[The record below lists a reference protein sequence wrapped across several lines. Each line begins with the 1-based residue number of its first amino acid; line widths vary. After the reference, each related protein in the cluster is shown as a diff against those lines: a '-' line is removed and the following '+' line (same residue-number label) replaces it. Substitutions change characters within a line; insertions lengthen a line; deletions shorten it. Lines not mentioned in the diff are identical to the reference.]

1 MNRARVAA
9 EELTRST
16 SAAAHGVLAAAGL
29 AYLPLIAAAA
39 LTFACAAADRVSFD
53 DVVLLSPVGAA
64 AGRFAA
70 ALAAMAAGYFAVFFA
85 PGLLILR
92 ALRWRAATP
101 VGGVV
106 AAFALSQLGMAL
118 AWIAAQAVTE
128 GVAGR
133 TCVYLTAA
141 SLDAAAL
148 LAAVFVRR
156 REGEGPAA
164 GGEVPVSEG
173 PTLRSREVLAPAA
186 AAVLVIAAAWLFM
199 PGKITTEA
207 LEGDATEVHGFAT
220 SLVERALP
228 EWDLESGAWG
238 FYPTFMYVGYP
249 VFWSIALGG
258 DSEAAVRLPALLFLG
273 MLLVMLAELAGRK
286 SVGTADGDLR
296 GTAARGGGALGVLLP
311 LAFVAYLSVQ
321 VGAYY
326 CGYHPVHG
334 DLGSS
339 PLEEWMVTALAV
351 CAIVLLRDGAPALAV
366 IPAFLSVLTF
376 PSGLMFVALV
386 GVAGVMSA
394 RGAQRREV
402 IRWGL
407 LLAAVLA
414 VYAVSLVVQTKA
426 NGTFDAMI
434 GEWHRKYFARR
445 ASFGAEEPARMAA
458 AVGWY
463 ALLAGG
469 VPVLGYLLA
478 PRWDRVAKW
487 LALLGVAW
495 TLFFVL
501 SPGKNVHYFL
511 PSALLPAAVLL
522 RCTSSRWVP
531 AAVAA
536 SALTCI
542 ALCRPSSPE
551 IYTADRQF
559 GRRTLFLTNSYQEAV
574 RWSHV
579 IYNLVEYGPH
589 WDPGKSWS
597 IGHHTWVLYADRGFD
612 VDGDYQFFVSDGP
625 APRPELTEITRLP
638 LEGGKSAVL
647 WSREGRATLR
657 PWKDRTFATKR
668 ELSRF
673 DFDMGK

>member
-9 EELTRST
+9 ESHAPSSPDPARGVFG
-16 SAAAHGVLAAAGL
+16 AAAL
-29 AYLPLIAAAA
+29 AYVPLLIAAALA
-39 LTFACAAADRVSFD
+39 FACAGADGTTFQ
-53 DVVLLSPVGAA
+53 DVVLLRPEGVAGA
-64 AGRFAA
+64 RFAGA
-70 ALAAMAAGYFAVFFA
+70 VAAMAAGYFAVYFA
-85 PGLLILR
+85 PGFLILR
-92 ALRWRAATP
+92 VLRCRPPTP
-101 VGGVV
+101 VGRVA

-118 AWIAAQAVTE
+118 AWIVAQAATE

-133 TCVYLTAA
+133 TCVYLTAG

-148 LAAVFVRR
+148 LAGVFVRR
-156 REGEGPAA
+156 REGEGR
-164 GGEVPVSEG
+164 
-173 PTLRSREVLAPAA
+173 TLRREVVVPAA
-186 AAVLVIAAAWLFM
+186 AALLVMAAAWAFM
-199 PGKITTEA
+199 PGKVTRES

-273 MLLVMLAELAGRK
+273 VLLVMLADLAGRGR
-286 SVGTADGDLR
+286 SSA
-296 GTAARGGGALGVLLP
+296 GGGALGVLLP
-311 LAFVAYLSVQ
+311 LGLVAYLSVQ

-339 PLEEWMVTALAV
+339 PLEEWIVTALAV
-351 CAIVLLRDGAPALAV
+351 SAVVLLRDGSPGLAV

-376 PSGLMFVALV
+376 PSGLLFVGLV
-386 GVAGVMSA
+386 GVAGVVTA
-394 RGAQRREV
+394 KGDERRQV
-402 IRWGL
+402 LRWGAV
-407 LLAAVLA
+407 LAGVLA
-414 VYAVSLVVQTKA
+414 VYAALLVVRTNA

-434 GEWHRKYFARR
+434 VEWYTKYFARR
-445 ASFGAEEPARMAA
+445 ASFGSEAPVRMAA

-478 PRWDRVAKW
+478 PRGDRVARW
-487 LALLGVAW
+487 LALLGGAW

-522 RCTSSRWVP
+522 RCTRVRLVP
-531 AAVAA
+531 AAVVVSAA
-536 SALTCI
+536 ACI
-542 ALCRPSSPE
+542 VLCRPSSPDV
-551 IYTADRQF
+551 YTADRQF
-559 GRRTLFLTNSYQEAV
+559 GRRTLFLTNDYQEAV
-574 RWSHV
+574 RWSHL
-579 IYNLVEYGPH
+579 IYNLVEYGPR

-597 IGHHTWVLYADRGFD
+597 IGHHTWVLYADLGFD
-612 VDGDYQFFVSDGP
+612 ADRDYQFFVGQGP
-625 APRPELTEITRLP
+625 PPQPGLVEITRLP
-638 LEGGKSAVL
+638 LEDGRSAVL
-647 WSREGRATLR
+647 WSPEGRATFR
-657 PWKDRTFATKR
+657 PWKDRTFRTKR
-668 ELSRF
+668 ELSRLH
-673 DFDMGK
+673 FDMAR